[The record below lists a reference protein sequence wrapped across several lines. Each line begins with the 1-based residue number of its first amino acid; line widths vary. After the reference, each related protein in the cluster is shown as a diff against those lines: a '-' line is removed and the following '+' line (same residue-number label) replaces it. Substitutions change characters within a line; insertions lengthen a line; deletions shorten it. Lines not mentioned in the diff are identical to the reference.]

1 MCLPPDCLLVQGDED
16 RPDGRLCRC
25 TWNFA
30 FAAWGRPELLERRI
44 DWHLLVGHGTRHRTP
59 TALRWRPRA
68 RQAGPGTAGRAPR
81 QRALLIGQQSHPLCL
96 MERSTRGARRN
107 GTRAAGGTLPR
118 SGRGDGDVHSLL
130 RRQYRRGPD
139 LRAALVV
146 VEHRDGPALA
156 RAPRPGAARVAS
168 DPRLPEPPYHEVGD
182 YTAIATMPYL
192 RRDDPLDAVRS
203 WRRARHRADRRRH
216 HGSHRP

>member
-81 QRALLIGQQSHPLCL
+81 QRALLIWQQSHPLRL
-96 MERSTRGARRN
+96 MERSTRGRGATEREQPVAR
-107 GTRAAGGTLPR
+107 
-118 SGRGDGDVHSLL
+118 
-130 RRQYRRGPD
+130 YPD
-139 LRAALVV
+139 L
-146 VEHRDGPALA
+146 VEETAMFM
-156 RAPRPGAARVAS
+156 AS
-168 DPRLPEPPYHEVGD
+168 FVDNTAEDPTFELP
-182 YTAIATMPYL
+182 
-192 RRDDPLDAVRS
+192 
-203 WRRARHRADRRRH
+203 
-216 HGSHRP
+216 